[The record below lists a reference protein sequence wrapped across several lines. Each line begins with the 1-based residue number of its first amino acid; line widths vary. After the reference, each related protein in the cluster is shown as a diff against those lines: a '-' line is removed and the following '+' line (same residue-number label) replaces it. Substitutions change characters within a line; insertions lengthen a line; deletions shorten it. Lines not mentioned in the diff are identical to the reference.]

1 MRSPILRDFWVQR
14 QTQRAAVEIP
24 FSVFRI
30 FKFLIRVIRFIRGSQ
45 SSHFCQGCDSRI
57 ERRISWSCPIAAV
70 RRGLRSQSRPSSPI
84 VIVVKGDGSGT
95 AVVLFAA
102 RPVCCSSCLL
112 QSEGFA
118 PRDLGLWLNQEFCGV
133 SPFTCNLSSSI
144 SACFFLDLVM

>member
-112 QSEGFA
+112 LVLFTARPVYCSSCLLLVLFA
-118 PRDLGLWLNQEFCGV
+118 ARPVCCRVKYFYFAHWICG
-133 SPFTCNLSSSI
+133 
-144 SACFFLDLVM
+144 